1 MLIMKQK
8 KKKTLLPEKKKG
20 SKNLS
25 KDENTHETKKEV
37 ISSKKTEVYADIHN
51 YERKEKKKEVQNEGR
66 RCEKEK
72 KKQGIFF
79 LSPSSHRTRNK
90 AVAFDWREE

>member
-1 MLIMKQK
+1 MKQI

-51 YERKEKKKEVQNEGR
+51 YERKEKKKRSTER
-66 RCEKEK
+66 RK
-72 KKQGIFF
+72 KM
-79 LSPSSHRTRNK
+79 
-90 AVAFDWREE
+90 